1 MEEQDNFLNDP
12 NYNEL
17 KTRVR
22 RIKLVS
28 ALIINFYPDNNP
40 PYNNPP
46 CIYISEKRVLSVF
59 EKELVVS
66 SYFEQEITKFIYL
79 HSEQFALFGISP
91 SKESIGLYL
100 GADIFIRRYV

>member
-22 RIKLVS
+22 RIKLLS
-28 ALIINFYPDNNP
+28 TLIINSYPD
-40 PYNNPP
+40 NNPP
-46 CIYISEKRVLSVF
+46 CIYISEKRVLSIF